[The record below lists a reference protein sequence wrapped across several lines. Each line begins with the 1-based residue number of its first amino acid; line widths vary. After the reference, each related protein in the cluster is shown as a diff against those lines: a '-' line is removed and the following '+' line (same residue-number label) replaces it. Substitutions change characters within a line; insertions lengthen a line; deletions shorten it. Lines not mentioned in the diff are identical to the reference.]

1 MGDVVQVR
9 LERMAE
15 EVEDLERRG
24 LFSRAELDSIVR
36 RRRDF
41 EFRLKRP
48 SPLKSDFLAY
58 VDYERSLEAL
68 RLLRKRTN
76 NTKRRTKS
84 KSKSKSKR
92 IKSISDWAGVSRI
105 LTLYKSAASRFKGD
119 LSLWFSYL
127 EFCRQVNHTARMKK
141 ALADAIRFHPKV
153 PGLWIYAAAW
163 EFDHNLNVDAARA
176 LMQSGLRSCP
186 QSHDLWIEFLRMEL
200 TFLAKLRARK
210 LTLGHNM
217 PTGTDKWKEENSGDS
232 FMALS
237 TEAETTSTSSEDPFW
252 KKGLLML
259 RIIYRGAV
267 DAVPDSFHL
276 RKRFL
281 EILSAAYLGDTDQLN
296 DEIMADLRRD
306 FSKDEAFW
314 DWLAR
319 LQIGDVKDLKALTSD
334 EAASKIKKAAEVYKE
349 AVKKMPTGRMFSFYA
364 KFWTDVLCEP
374 GLNVL
379 PESGCDEFNF
389 ASSLV
394 KVYQQA
400 ESSGCLTER
409 LACDYVR
416 CHVEIGNLKEAREL
430 AERLCSGSHFSGS
443 GELWVLRASVEL
455 KWVTF
460 ESSLLG
466 KETLESLLCIVKRT
480 AEKVPVSEAEDLWLL
495 ALKIF
500 LNDKGYFE
508 KLVKIAVFA
517 IAKSSGSGTAIAR
530 AIISSALQKD
540 GIRHAR
546 DMYKRFVS
554 LPRPSLE
561 LFKFCIE
568 IEFNLASFGN
578 DCSALANVR
587 KLYESA
593 VGFYPQDKELWREYY
608 IMETKVGTSET
619 ANAVYWRA
627 RKTLKADLNS
637 M

>member
-1 MGDVVQVR
+1 MADVVQLR

-41 EFRLKRP
+41 EFRIKRP

-68 RLLRKRTN
+68 RRLRKRQI
-76 NTKRRTKS
+76 TKRTKKTKS
-84 KSKSKSKR
+84 QSKR
-92 IKSISDWAGVSRI
+92 WKKSISDWAGVKRI
-105 LTLYKSAASRFKGD
+105 LTLYESASSRFKGD
-119 LSLWFSYL
+119 LGLWFSYL
-127 EFCRQVNHTARMKK
+127 EFCRQANHTARMKK
-141 ALADAIRFHPKV
+141 ALARAIRYHPKV

-163 EFDHNLNVDAARA
+163 EFDHNLNVEAARA

-186 QSHDLWIEFLRMEL
+186 QSQDLWIEYLRMEL

-210 LTLGHNM
+210 LTLGLNV
-217 PTGTDKWKEENSGDS
+217 PTSGATDKWKEENADS
-232 FMALS
+232 FMALNAD
-237 TEAETTSTSSEDPFW
+237 AETNSSEDPFW
-252 KKGLLML
+252 KKGLMML
-259 RIIYRGAV
+259 RVIYRGAV

-281 EILSAAYLGDTDQLN
+281 EILSAAKLGDTDQLK
-296 DEIMADLRRD
+296 DEMMADLRRD

-314 DWLAR
+314 DWFAR

-334 EAASKIKKAAEVYKE
+334 EAASKIKKAAEVYEE
-349 AVKKMPTGRMFSFYA
+349 AIKNMPTGRMFSFYA

-374 GLNVL
+374 GLNMI
-379 PESGCDEFNF
+379 PESGCDEFDF

-400 ESSGCLTER
+400 ESDGCLTER

-430 AERLCSGSHFSGS
+430 AERLCSGSQFSGS
-443 GELWVLRASVEL
+443 GEMWVLRVSVEL
-455 KWVTF
+455 KWVTC
-460 ESSLLG
+460 ESSSLG
-466 KETLESLLCIVKRT
+466 KETLESLLCLVKRA

-495 ALKIF
+495 VLKIF
-500 LNDKGYFE
+500 LNEKVYFE
-508 KLVKIAVFA
+508 KLVKMAVFA
-517 IAKSSGSGTAIAR
+517 IAKSSGGGAAIAR
-530 AIISSALQKD
+530 ALISSALQKD

-546 DMYKRFVS
+546 DTYKRFIS

-568 IEFNLASFGN
+568 LEFNVASLGN
-578 DCSALANVR
+578 DCSAVANVR

-593 VGFYPQDKELWREYY
+593 LGFYSQDKELWREYY

-637 M
+637 T